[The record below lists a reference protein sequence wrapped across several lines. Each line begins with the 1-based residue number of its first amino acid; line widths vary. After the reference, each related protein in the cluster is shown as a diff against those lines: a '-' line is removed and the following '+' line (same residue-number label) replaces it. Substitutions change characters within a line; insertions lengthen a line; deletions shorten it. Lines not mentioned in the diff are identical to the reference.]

1 MKIVCVGGGPA
12 GLFFEILMK
21 LSDENH
27 DITIFERNPAGET
40 YGWGVV
46 YWDDLIEKL
55 YANDPETARVISE
68 NSFRWADQ
76 IVHVQDRQ
84 AIHPGGHGFSI
95 SRQRLIGIL
104 AARATGF
111 GVHVEFGREI
121 ENLSHLADA
130 ELIVAGDG
138 AGSPTTRA
146 ARGPPRNIRHSRP
159 QQIHLAGHRQA
170 VRHVHL
176 CFRGNGFRVDLV
188 SRIWLRRR
196 DEHVSLSA
204 PRKHGRTSACTS
216 PPRTRAS
223 HSWSGYSSS
232 TSMGIR

>member
-138 AGSPTTRA
+138 AGSRLRELHADHLGTSVTV
-146 ARGPPRNIRHSRP
+146 GRNKY
-159 QQIHLAGHRQA
+159 
-170 VRHVHL
+170 
-176 CFRGNGFRVDLV
+176 
-188 SRIWLRRR
+188 IWLGTGKRF
-196 DEHVSLSA
+196 DTFTFAFVETDSGWIWF
-204 PRKHGRTSACTS
+204 HGYGCDAETSTC
-216 PPRTRAS
+216 R
-223 HSWSGYSSS
+223 
-232 TSMGIR
+232 